1 MSELVVSL
9 FRDQQRAP
17 EVLNELRRHE
27 CQWAEELNRAL
38 VLTLDVDGHVKA
50 EISLDPTGCEPNS
63 WIRLWSALLGGA
75 LFIHGAH
82 VLVEAAESLACRPLV
97 EFHPTHSRNSNQE
110 LKWWRDSVRLSN
122 DFRRDLA
129 AALSTGGSAL
139 FLLFH
144 STKAAAV
151 LPHLRTFGDTI
162 VHTALTPEQDEQV
175 ARLVGALDQQTTESL
190 ASQIP

>member
-1 MSELVVSL
+1 VSELVVSL

-17 EVLNELRRHE
+17 EVLNELRRRE

-38 VLTLDVDGHVKA
+38 VLTLDVDGQVKA

-63 WIRLWSALLGGA
+63 WIKLWSSLLGGA

-82 VLVEAAESLACRPLV
+82 VLVEAAESLVC
-97 EFHPTHSRNSNQE
+97 PTMVDCHSTRSQTSGQE
-110 LKWWRDSVRLSN
+110 LKWWRDSVRLSD

-129 AALSTGGSAL
+129 AALSTGGSAIFIL
-139 FLLFH
+139 FQ
-144 STKAAAV
+144 SDRATDV

-162 VHTALTPEQDEQV
+162 VHTALTPDQDEELAKLIGV
-175 ARLVGALDQQTTESL
+175 LDQQTPQSL
-190 ASQIP
+190 ATQIP